1 MRWLLDKAD
10 RVLTTCAALRH
21 VSYPPEGVRRSPS
34 EVQTSA
40 PNSPLGGRR
49 LRDVEMEDEE
59 KNHDLG
65 EQVNRALERLQGE
78 GSEREEDEGGGRG
91 ELVSH

>member
-1 MRWLLDKAD
+1 
-10 RVLTTCAALRH
+10 
-21 VSYPPEGVRRSPS
+21 
-34 EVQTSA
+34 
-40 PNSPLGGRR
+40 
-49 LRDVEMEDEE
+49 MEDEE